1 MKPFTLLYFAL
12 SALLYIAALPLL
24 LLLMLKSKY
33 REAIPARFFLWKNP
47 PFSPD
52 GFWFHACS
60 VGETRALKP
69 LIARLEK
76 AQVRI
81 STVTQ
86 TGQTVAKGFG
96 TEHRY
101 LPYELFMPWWV
112 KPQRALVVLE
122 AEFWYLLFAVAR
134 ARGAKVILLNAR
146 LSEHSFP
153 KYMKMRW
160 FYRRLFA
167 QTDKIF
173 CQSDTDKARFERLGA
188 AHVEAIGNIKL
199 AQQIRASKMYD
210 KPQGETIVAASTHE
224 GEESLIL
231 DAFLAYRESRPD
243 ARLLVVPRHP
253 ERFERVWD
261 VIAKKADK
269 PKAARWSTSDGAACI
284 KNNTVIL
291 VDAMGELNN
300 LYAISDIAILG
311 GAFRTDVGGHN
322 PLEPAYF
329 GCRVITGEHAF
340 NQREL
345 MRYVDNVA
353 VIRPEALSE
362 TLAKA
367 FELAPAR
374 INGSVDLQPF
384 FNYLHSREGTL
395 V

>member
-12 SALLYIAALPLL
+12 SALLYVLALPLL
-24 LLLMLKSKY
+24 IVLSLKSKY

-52 GFWFHACS
+52 GLWFHTCS

-69 LIARLEK
+69 LIERLEK
-76 AQVRI
+76 TQIRV

-86 TGQTVAKGFG
+86 TGQAVAKGFG
-96 TEHRY
+96 IEHRY
-101 LPYELFMPWWV
+101 LPYELFIPAWV
-112 KPQRALVVLE
+112 KPQRILVVLE

-134 ARGAKVILLNAR
+134 ARGAKVVLLNAR
-146 LSEHSFP
+146 LSERSFP

-173 CQSDTDKARFERLGA
+173 CQSDTDRARFEMLGA
-188 AHVEAIGNIKL
+188 TNIEAIGNIKL
-199 AQQIRASKMYD
+199 AQQIRASRAYD
-210 KPQGETIVAASTHE
+210 RPKSETIVAASTHE
-224 GEESLIL
+224 GEEALIL
-231 DAFLAYRESRPD
+231 DAFLAYRETHSD

-253 ERFERVWD
+253 ERFEAVWQLINQK
-261 VIAKKADK
+261 VGALSK
-269 PKAARWSTSDGAACI
+269 ARWSEGGI
-284 KNNTVIL
+284 KALYTHTIL
-291 VDAMGELNN
+291 LADTMGELNN

-311 GAFRTDVGGHN
+311 GAFNPDVGGHN
-322 PLEPAYF
+322 PLEPAHF
-329 GCRVITGEHAF
+329 GCRVITGKHAF

-353 VIRPEALSE
+353 VTRPEALTE

-367 FELAPAR
+367 SGLAPAT

-384 FNYLHSREGTL
+384 FNYLHSQEGTHA
-395 V
+395 